1 MAKDMFHV
9 GTQVLI
15 GKERF
20 SGIFDGMTKVLI
32 VTDKFMHESGTVSY
46 VTDVLDHLKV
56 EWKIFSEVRPDPDIM
71 TVSKGVAMILEF
83 QPQAVVALGGGS
95 SIDAAK
101 AIVYFAAKESNAP
114 RCKFVA
120 IPTTSGT
127 GSEMTNFAVI
137 SNPEKAAKYP
147 LVNDELYPD
156 IAVLDAELVKTVPPA
171 ITAATGMDVFT
182 HAVEAFVC
190 TEANHFTDACAEKA
204 MKLVR
209 SYLLR
214 CYKNPEDMEAR
225 QGMHDASCL
234 AGIAFTNAGLGLV
247 HGMAHTFGA
256 HFHVPHG
263 KANAILLPYVM
274 GFNAGCY
281 DSQLTDVAKKYA
293 RISRL
298 LRIEGPGIRQ
308 SAFSLI
314 RTMRQYNT
322 RLAFRLPSKSLV
334 SVKKSLS
341 PYWMRCVRLQKQ
353 TTVPQPIRENVR
365 RRISK
370 RFSCRHMMEKSE
382 QEGNYK
388 WQKKPNRELFRNL
401 FLVNRSLWHM
411 LSPIRFPVFMRKW
424 G

>member
-137 SNPEKAAKYP
+137 SNPE
-147 LVNDELYPD
+147 
-156 IAVLDAELVKTVPPA
+156 
-171 ITAATGMDVFT
+171 
-182 HAVEAFVC
+182 
-190 TEANHFTDACAEKA
+190 
-204 MKLVR
+204 R
-209 SYLLR
+209 
-214 CYKNPEDMEAR
+214 
-225 QGMHDASCL
+225 
-234 AGIAFTNAGLGLV
+234 
-247 HGMAHTFGA
+247 
-256 HFHVPHG
+256 
-263 KANAILLPYVM
+263 
-274 GFNAGCY
+274 
-281 DSQLTDVAKKYA
+281 
-293 RISRL
+293 RL
-298 LRIEGPGIRQ
+298 NIH
-308 SAFSLI
+308 
-314 RTMRQYNT
+314 
-322 RLAFRLPSKSLV
+322 
-334 SVKKSLS
+334 
-341 PYWMRCVRLQKQ
+341 W
-353 TTVPQPIRENVR
+353 
-365 RRISK
+365 
-370 RFSCRHMMEKSE
+370 
-382 QEGNYK
+382 
-388 WQKKPNRELFRNL
+388 
-401 FLVNRSLWHM
+401 
-411 LSPIRFPVFMRKW
+411 
-424 G
+424 

>member
-95 SIDAAK
+95 SINAAK

-214 CYKNPEDMEAR
+214 CYKNPEDM
-225 QGMHDASCL
+225 
-234 AGIAFTNAGLGLV
+234 
-247 HGMAHTFGA
+247 
-256 HFHVPHG
+256 
-263 KANAILLPYVM
+263 
-274 GFNAGCY
+274 
-281 DSQLTDVAKKYA
+281 
-293 RISRL
+293 
-298 LRIEGPGIRQ
+298 
-308 SAFSLI
+308 
-314 RTMRQYNT
+314 
-322 RLAFRLPSKSLV
+322 
-334 SVKKSLS
+334 
-341 PYWMRCVRLQKQ
+341 
-353 TTVPQPIRENVR
+353 
-365 RRISK
+365 
-370 RFSCRHMMEKSE
+370 
-382 QEGNYK
+382 
-388 WQKKPNRELFRNL
+388 
-401 FLVNRSLWHM
+401 
-411 LSPIRFPVFMRKW
+411 
-424 G
+424 